1 MAGLY
6 FDEFHTGQEF
16 HHPLSRT
23 VTEHDNISFSLM
35 THNPQPLHID
45 AHFAAQTEFGQ
56 PLFNSMYTLAILVG
70 MSVYDTTLGT
80 TLGNLA
86 MNDITFPRPV
96 FAGDTL
102 RAHTKVLSTRPSK
115 SRPGQGIVQFEHT
128 ASNQKGEI
136 VAICRRTALMM
147 GRPTKQG
154 EE

>member
-6 FDEFHTGQEF
+6 FDEFYAGQEF
-16 HHPLSRT
+16 PHPLSRT
-23 VTEHDNISFSLM
+23 VTEHDNLSFSLM

-45 AHFAAQTEFGQ
+45 AHFAAQTEFGK

-115 SRPGQGIVQFEHT
+115 SRPGQGIIELEHT
-128 ASNQKGEI
+128 ATNQNGEV

-147 GRPTKQG
+147 GRPEQKHG
-154 EE
+154 E

>member
-6 FDEFHTGQEF
+6 FDEFYAGQEF
-16 HHPLSRT
+16 PHPLSRT
-23 VTEHDNISFSLM
+23 VTEHDNLSFSLM

-45 AHFAAQTEFGQ
+45 AHFAAQTEFGK

-115 SRPGQGIVQFEHT
+115 SRPGQGIIELEHT
-128 ASNQKGEI
+128 ATNQNGEI

-147 GRPTKQG
+147 GRPAHKNG
-154 EE
+154 E

>member
-115 SRPGQGIVQFEHT
+115 SRPGQGIVEFEHT

-147 GRPTKQG
+147 GRPEKQG

>member
-6 FDEFHTGQEF
+6 FDEFYAGQEF

-23 VTEHDNISFSLM
+23 VTEHDNLSFSLM

-45 AHFAAQTEFGQ
+45 AHFAAQTEFGK

-102 RAHTKVLSTRPSK
+102 RAHTRVLSTRPSK
-115 SRPGQGIVQFEHT
+115 SRPGQGIIEFEHT
-128 ASNQKGEI
+128 ATNQNGEV
-136 VAICRRTALMM
+136 VAICHRTALMM
-147 GRPTKQG
+147 GRPADKNG
-154 EE
+154 E